1 MSASARRA
9 NARQRPAKAVNRGQ
23 HAQKIGKNA
32 LQVSSCEF
40 LTFNSRC
47 GGGCA
52 DLPYAE
58 KEGGFYSRDATQ
70 KRLDPYYSSWRE
82 QLIMGFQYE
91 FLSRLADL
99 PSMGVITLKFVKL
112 DQTSTPLK

>member
-1 MSASARRA
+1 M
-9 NARQRPAKAVNRGQ
+9 RG
-23 HAQKIGKNA
+23 KGIGRVQNLNDYELIDTDGHSFVFWKRYCNEDDVH
-32 LQVSSCEF
+32 QSPYSIKGQPRYVEI
-40 LTFNSRC
+40 
-47 GGGCA
+47 
-52 DLPYAE
+52 YAE